1 MRTIEEMRRG
11 DATVHAGLMAVKM
24 PIVAAEWSVESGGED
39 EQDTAAAELIDY
51 NFNQVL
57 NWKAVLTEALTMLDF
72 GFSVFE
78 LVFDWANV
86 NGVDRVVLVK
96 IAYRKQT
103 TIEKWTQEDGTP
115 GIVQRK
121 ADGTAVSIPDDKLLV
136 LTHQQEGDNW
146 QGVSILRSAY
156 QNWYYKKTFY
166 QIDAVKHERQ
176 ALGVV
181 KIKYPKGATPVMREE
196 AKAAAQNVRANER
209 AYIEEP
215 DGWDI
220 NFMDMMASTTADPKE
235 SISHHDRQILKNMA
249 VQYIDIGS
257 AGSSGSY
264 SASTDQRRLLELQDQ
279 AIASQIAARIND
291 KVVKAIVDM
300 NFNVTDYPKWKV
312 GQIGQENVQE
322 LTEAVAKMT
331 SSKLLTPT
339 DQDEEH
345 VRKVLRFPDMP
356 EDIKDLPREQV
367 KPESK
372 VEPEQPEKTDIKE
385 EEPATKQLEA
395 STKSKVRQINAQ
407 VSARD
412 FPGLHEGLGIETDK
426 LGCIMLDTETVD
438 VLKHVEGGES
448 DLVESTTEHDH
459 AMGAVAETEPH
470 VTLLFG
476 LLKNG
481 NVWKDEVDTVLD
493 GWKMDTVTISEVGFF
508 DLKDKFAIV
517 AHIET
522 TPELLDGH
530 DRLTLLPHVQTF
542 SEYKPHMTLAYVAY
556 DQAIADKWVDA
567 LGAQYNG
574 ATLKAKGVNYG
585 DLPTDDEDTDKKIEA
600 SLISTARK
608 FKDAVMDKLYGSRN
622 AA

>member
-1 MRTIEEMRRG
+1 MNPLELGDSGVQILTGIITGDEYRPELRGPALMRTIEEMRLG

-24 PIVAAEWSVESGGED
+24 PIVAAEWSVESGGDD

-57 NWKAVLTEALTMLDF
+57 NWKAILTEALTMLDF

-78 LVFDWANV
+78 LVFGWANV

-121 ADGTAVSIPDDKLLV
+121 ADGIAVSIPDDKFLV

-146 QGVSILRSAY
+146 PGVSILRSAY

-181 KIKYPKGATPVMREE
+181 DIEHPGNASNEDRAE
-196 AKAAAQNVRANER
+196 AVRAAQNIRANEQS
-209 AYIEEP
+209 YIEHP
-215 DGWDI
+215 SDWKI
-220 NFMDMMASTTADPKE
+220 TFLDMKANTTADPKE

-345 VRKVLRFPDMP
+345 VRKVLRFPRHAGRHQRSAAGTGEARGQRLSQSSP
-356 EDIKDLPREQV
+356 RRLPSWMTMQSPR
-367 KPESK
+367 
-372 VEPEQPEKTDIKE
+372 
-385 EEPATKQLEA
+385 
-395 STKSKVRQINAQ
+395 N
-407 VSARD
+407 
-412 FPGLHEGLGIETDK
+412 
-426 LGCIMLDTETVD
+426 
-438 VLKHVEGGES
+438 LKH
-448 DLVESTTEHDH
+448 
-459 AMGAVAETEPH
+459 
-470 VTLLFG
+470 LL
-476 LLKNG
+476 
-481 NVWKDEVDTVLD
+481 
-493 GWKMDTVTISEVGFF
+493 S
-508 DLKDKFAIV
+508 
-517 AHIET
+517 
-522 TPELLDGH
+522 
-530 DRLTLLPHVQTF
+530 LP
-542 SEYKPHMTLAYVAY
+542 M
-556 DQAIADKWVDA
+556 
-567 LGAQYNG
+567 LG
-574 ATLKAKGVNYG
+574 T
-585 DLPTDDEDTDKKIEA
+585 
-600 SLISTARK
+600 
-608 FKDAVMDKLYGSRN
+608 
-622 AA
+622 